1 MRPSSLWL
9 LFAHPVVFSFETGV
23 IDIFV
28 NHESHQ
34 PFINVSLGLEH
45 IDSHTHQCDSTG
57 VRKVTSFVKEPDE
70 MVYTP
75 NRRLQSDTISSAVE
89 GNIQTGVI
97 LALGGHNNGLYDYG
111 PAGSLNGLMSVWD
124 SWRKYFFTETSNTTS
139 LVMLLDERDFL
150 HQNVTKVVSE
160 YIDILVIKNMGA
172 SAVQCATMS
181 ERRIVDL
188 NSVRTDKNNLDSS
201 IEDKN
206 QNQNQIPDIPK
217 ACGNFLGTLDQVF
230 GLML

>member
-1 MRPSSLWL
+1 
-9 LFAHPVVFSFETGV
+9 
-23 IDIFV
+23 
-28 NHESHQ
+28 
-34 PFINVSLGLEH
+34 
-45 IDSHTHQCDSTG
+45 
-57 VRKVTSFVKEPDE
+57 
-70 MVYTP
+70 
-75 NRRLQSDTISSAVE
+75 
-89 GNIQTGVI
+89 
-97 LALGGHNNGLYDYG
+97 
-111 PAGSLNGLMSVWD
+111 
-124 SWRKYFFTETSNTTS
+124 
-139 LVMLLDERDFL
+139 MLLDERDFL

-188 NSVRTDKNNLDSS
+188 KSVRTDKNNLDSS

-217 ACGNFLGTLDQVF
+217 ACSNVLGTLDQVF